1 MNESTQKA
9 MSSEQKH
16 KTEVIKPQR
25 EYKDRLF
32 RMIFRDKKELLSL
45 YNAMH
50 TTSYN
55 NPDDLIITTLE
66 NAIYMNV
73 KNDLS
78 FMISDW
84 LSLYE
89 HQSTY
94 NPNIPLR
101 NLGYVADVYSRLT
114 ADENLY
120 GKATVKIPPPQF
132 VVFYNGVEEQ
142 PERKIMKLSDA
153 YKISSDDP
161 NLELKVLVL
170 NINPGYNTELMEK
183 CKTLKDY
190 MRYVDCVRTY
200 AKNMTLSNAVERAV
214 NECIK
219 NDILA
224 EFLKKYKTEAMKVSI
239 YEYDEEKH
247 MQQIFAEGRDEGRTE
262 GKTEGKAEEQKNG
275 IHILVN
281 TCKSFNASRDT
292 TFQKIKKEY
301 GLSDE
306 EVEQIMTEY
315 WK

>member
-1 MNESTQKA
+1 M
-9 MSSEQKH
+9 
-16 KTEVIKPQR
+16 
-25 EYKDRLF
+25 
-32 RMIFRDKKELLSL
+32 
-45 YNAMH
+45 
-50 TTSYN
+50 
-55 NPDDLIITTLE
+55 
-66 NAIYMNV
+66 
-73 KNDLS
+73 
-78 FMISDW
+78 
-84 LSLYE
+84 
-89 HQSTY
+89 
-94 NPNIPLR
+94 
-101 NLGYVADVYSRLT
+101 ADVYSRLT

-200 AKNMTLSNAVERAV
+200 AKDMTLSNAVERAV

-224 EFLKKYKTEAMKVSI
+224 EFLKNYKTEAIKVSI

-247 MQQIFAEGRDEGRTE
+247 MQQIFAEGRTE
-262 GKTEGKAEEQKNG
+262 GKTEEQKNG

-281 TCKSFNASRDT
+281 TCKSFNASRET
-292 TFQKIKKEY
+292 TFQKIKEEY

-306 EVEQIMTEY
+306 EVEQIMAEC